1 MTTENEFTRNGMRFV
16 AVEGDDCSK
25 CYFESKCISDIHP
38 CMTMGRTDRMDIV
51 WTRVSVDYHAD

>member
-16 AVEGDDCSK
+16 AVEDDDCSK

-38 CMTMGRTDRMDIV
+38 CYKDRRADKADIV
-51 WTRVSVDYHAD
+51 WVRKAVA